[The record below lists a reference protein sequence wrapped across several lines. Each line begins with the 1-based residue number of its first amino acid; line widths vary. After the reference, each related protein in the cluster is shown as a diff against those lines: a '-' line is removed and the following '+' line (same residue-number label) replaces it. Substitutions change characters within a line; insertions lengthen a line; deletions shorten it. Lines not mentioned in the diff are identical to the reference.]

1 MAKQELQVDFKDD
14 VLQAAM
20 AGKRKYRVIQNEDGT
35 ISLEDVTEYSQV
47 GSNFGASK
55 MNATNM
61 AVNESL
67 DKNKVIDSL
76 SDIEANEVPGYAAG
90 ALAVRELNG
99 NCIKVVDSKSI
110 TTNGYNYE
118 YSILS
123 FGDKRYVKLFGN
135 YTIKNVNGTSFPP
148 FVYNTITNLGLFPV
162 NITTKIKK
170 VLDFSLNCFNPGS
183 GLFLIGGIKKHIATA
198 NAYADVQFLMTN
210 PPQNI
215 GLEWMMVCEIE

>member
-1 MAKQELQVDFKDD
+1 M
-14 VLQAAM
+14 
-20 AGKRKYRVIQNEDGT
+20 
-35 ISLEDVTEYSQV
+35 
-47 GSNFGASK
+47 
-55 MNATNM
+55 
-61 AVNESL
+61 
-67 DKNKVIDSL
+67 
-76 SDIEANEVPGYAAG
+76 
-90 ALAVRELNG
+90 
-99 NCIKVVDSKSI
+99 
-110 TTNGYNYE
+110 
-118 YSILS
+118 
-123 FGDKRYVKLFGN
+123 KLFGN

-183 GLFLIGGIKKHIATA
+183 GLFLICGIKKHIATT

>member
-1 MAKQELQVDFKDD
+1 MVDELHFY
-14 VLQAAM
+14 L
-20 AGKRKYRVIQNEDGT
+20 
-35 ISLEDVTEYSQV
+35 
-47 GSNFGASK
+47 
-55 MNATNM
+55 
-61 AVNESL
+61 
-67 DKNKVIDSL
+67 
-76 SDIEANEVPGYAAG
+76 
-90 ALAVRELNG
+90 LNG

-183 GLFLIGGIKKHIATA
+183 GLFLIGGIKKHIATT